1 MVGADYIKPGAAVV
15 DVGMNRVTTTS
26 DLERFFGDDPGRRAT
41 FEKRGY
47 TLVGD
52 VNPREA
58 IEIASHFTPVP
69 GGVGPLTIAMLM
81 KNTLSAMK
89 MRRGGS

>member
-1 MVGADYIKPGAAVV
+1 MIDAEFIKPGATVI
-15 DVGMNRVTTTS
+15 DIGINKVTDAS
-26 DLERFFGDDPGRRAT
+26 DLERLFGHDEKRRAA
-41 FEKRGY
+41 FDKRGY

-52 VNPREA
+52 VDPRQA
-58 IEIASHFTPVP
+58 MKVAGHFTPVP

-89 MRRGGS
+89 LRRGNS